1 MSSEGQCRH
10 PCNVFSRHTS
20 LNWTMILERIPSS
33 FVIVRVVSFRGVER
47 NHLMSWQFSL
57 RGRHQLVIV
66 CPVTVSLLE
75 SLFRSFDV
83 RSHERI
89 MTLSTDIHVPDW
101 ERDLKNLSEPHSSQP
116 HQPLGLSRDTPNSIH
131 IQIYTVIYFPRS
143 VDGSIL
149 LIRDEVN
156 TYFFPRHRITTRPF
170 PTLLTIRFLS
180 ASSSSSSCA
189 FAIIKTSAIEL
200 LGTAS
205 SSGTNHCEGDRRRY
219 DRNNHTDIRVWA
231 WFIRKRNENCGG
243 FEYEYKYEFN
253 CKLVWREAAG
263 THRSRHWHYHRDELY
278 SK

>member
-89 MTLSTDIHVPDW
+89 MTLSTGIHVPDCEKETW
-101 ERDLKNLSEPHSSQP
+101 
-116 HQPLGLSRDTPNSIH
+116 
-131 IQIYTVIYFPRS
+131 
-143 VDGSIL
+143 
-149 LIRDEVN
+149 
-156 TYFFPRHRITTRPF
+156 RIWV
-170 PTLLTIRFLS
+170 
-180 ASSSSSSCA
+180 
-189 FAIIKTSAIEL
+189 
-200 LGTAS
+200 
-205 SSGTNHCEGDRRRY
+205 
-219 DRNNHTDIRVWA
+219 NHTRLSHISLWVCPVTPRIPYTYRYTQL
-231 WFIRKRNENCGG
+231 FISREVLMGRFFL
-243 FEYEYKYEFN
+243 FETK
-253 CKLVWREAAG
+253 W
-263 THRSRHWHYHRDELY
+263 THIFSHDTESLLAHSPHC
-278 SK
+278 